1 MIEVIKKIKVDLLR
15 KSPTRLIFATQHDAG
30 LRRVAV
36 TLTNDGKPIELGSGI
51 VVHANYLRPDG
62 VSGAVMCEIT
72 GSDTVEFTIPIWVL
86 AVVGEVKCAIA
97 LFKEGNE
104 RVTSAPFSI
113 DVESELY
120 SGDDVVEDEDYP
132 IMLSLM
138 STLAG
143 FSAEEEERRLAESGR
158 AEAELERQRTV
169 DFIKSSCVVIASES
183 EPNIDG
189 AFVWFDTSSQEE
201 IVLLEASDLPLDAI
215 GIDSIGNN
223 K

>member
-1 MIEVIKKIKVDLLR
+1 
-15 KSPTRLIFATQHDAG
+15 
-30 LRRVAV
+30 
-36 TLTNDGKPIELGSGI
+36 
-51 VVHANYLRPDG
+51 
-62 VSGAVMCEIT
+62 
-72 GSDTVEFTIPIWVL
+72 
-86 AVVGEVKCAIA
+86 
-97 LFKEGNE
+97 
-104 RVTSAPFSI
+104 
-113 DVESELY
+113 
-120 SGDDVVEDEDYP
+120 
-132 IMLSLM
+132 MLSLM

-169 DFIKSSCVVIASES
+169 DFINSSCVVIASES